1 MEMDELIAKIN
12 FLARKKKTEGLTDE
26 EKAEQ
31 QVLYQEYLQIFRAGF
46 KQQLTSVK
54 VVDAEGNDITLEK
67 IKEEKMKNSGT
78 TH

>member
-12 FLARKKKTEGLTDE
+12 FLAKKKKTEGLTEE
-26 EKAEQ
+26 EKVQ
-31 QVLYQEYLQIFRAGF
+31 QQALYQEYLQIFRAGF

-54 VVDAEGNDITLEK
+54 VVDEEGNDITPEK
-67 IKEEKMKNSGT
+67 LKEEKKKNSGL

>member
-12 FLARKKKTEGLTDE
+12 FLARKKKTEGLTE
-26 EKAEQ
+26 KEKAEQ

-54 VVDAEGNDITLEK
+54 VVDAEGNDITPEK
-67 IKEEKMKNSGT
+67 IKKEKMKNSGT

>member
-54 VVDAEGNDITLEK
+54 VVDAEGNDITPKK